1 MRGRGKGREL
11 SCKLQNNA
19 KIKPQIKWVRI
30 YISLPE
36 EKITLGK
43 WKGTVDTKKLKLLS
57 GKICRLVADTW
68 WLQGGNKR
76 IHGGRNILPGE
87 YVVDIIHIASLM
99 VFEKGAA
106 TLPY

>member
-57 GKICRLVADTW
+57 GKICRLAAGTW

-76 IHGGRNILPGE
+76 IHGGRNILSGE
-87 YVVDIIHIASLM
+87 ICRRYNSYRVINGL
-99 VFEKGAA
+99 
-106 TLPY
+106 

>member
-1 MRGRGKGREL
+1 MMRKGNMRGRGKGREL

-57 GKICRLVADTW
+57 GKICRAGSRYMVAA
-68 WLQGGNKR
+68 
-76 IHGGRNILPGE
+76 GR
-87 YVVDIIHIASLM
+87 
-99 VFEKGAA
+99 K
-106 TLPY
+106 

>member
-43 WKGTVDTKKLKLLS
+43 WKSTVDTKK
-57 GKICRLVADTW
+57 
-68 WLQGGNKR
+68 
-76 IHGGRNILPGE
+76 
-87 YVVDIIHIASLM
+87 
-99 VFEKGAA
+99 
-106 TLPY
+106 

>member
-1 MRGRGKGREL
+1 MTQRNKKYYQE
-11 SCKLQNNA
+11 KNA
-19 KIKPQIKWVRI
+19 G
-30 YISLPE
+30 LA
-36 EKITLGK
+36 
-43 WKGTVDTKKLKLLS
+43 
-57 GKICRLVADTW
+57 ADTW

-106 TLPY
+106 TLPD

>member
-1 MRGRGKGREL
+1 MRGRGKEGNS
-11 SCKLQNNA
+11 SCKLQDNA

-57 GKICRLVADTW
+57 GKICRAGSRYMVAA
-68 WLQGGNKR
+68 
-76 IHGGRNILPGE
+76 GR
-87 YVVDIIHIASLM
+87 
-99 VFEKGAA
+99 K
-106 TLPY
+106 